1 MTTKL
6 KTGPVKRYTGYF
18 TIPITNHLYDALE
31 KTKWATR
38 LDKTEVARRVLEYF
52 LTMHIDD
59 QEKLLKSFDVVRKME
74 DDKIRTA
81 NKRKK
86 REVAASTSELKTVQ
100 SLPQHMKEDF
110 EKAKTVQELNPA
122 LKNAGF
128 TAPNPPS
135 FKRSGLP

>member
-1 MTTKL
+1 MSAPK
-6 KTGPVKRYTGYF
+6 KKHISGPVKRFTGYF
-18 TIPITNHLYDALE
+18 TIPITKHLYDALE

-59 QEKLLKSFDVVRKME
+59 QEKLLKSFDGVRKAE

-81 NKRKK
+81 AKRKK
-86 REVAASTSELKTVQ
+86 RAEAQGTSELKTVQ
-100 SLPQHMKEDF
+100 SLPQHVKQNLIEGT
-110 EKAKTVQELNPA
+110 K
-122 LKNAGF
+122 
-128 TAPNPPS
+128 PPVNIEIPKPT